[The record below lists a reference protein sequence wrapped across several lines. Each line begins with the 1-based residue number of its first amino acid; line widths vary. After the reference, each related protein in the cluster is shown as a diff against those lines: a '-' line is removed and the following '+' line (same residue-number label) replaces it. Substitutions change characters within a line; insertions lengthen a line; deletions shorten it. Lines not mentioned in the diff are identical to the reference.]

1 MSRKK
6 THEEFV
12 SEIAALVGNEY
23 TVKGTYTNS
32 TTPVKLLHNIC
43 ERTFSV
49 RPNNFLHGTGAR
61 SAQSTGQ
68 AKEDQEKQMH
78 SSGRISRISSE
89 TSTRLKELIREL
101 RSVLRCATTSA
112 SAHSLYA
119 RATSCTATAARSVS
133 EKAGR
138 KKENEEGKRK
148 IT

>member
-49 RPNNFLHGTGAR
+49 RPNNFLHGTRCPFCAR
-61 SAQSTGQ
+61 
-68 AKEDQEKQMH
+68 K
-78 SSGRISRISSE
+78 
-89 TSTRLKELIREL
+89 
-101 RSVLRCATTSA
+101 
-112 SAHSLYA
+112 
-119 RATSCTATAARSVS
+119 
-133 EKAGR
+133 GR
-138 KKENEEGKRK
+138 KKKGK
-148 IT
+148 